1 MTIAAI
7 KFTAAPFEFFSFFD
21 FSKIMM
27 NALLDI
33 TPAISVVSIILEVTA
48 AHAKWALLSVKI
60 TTHVQVRGISFKGI
74 TLWR

>member
-1 MTIAAI
+1 
-7 KFTAAPFEFFSFFD
+7 
-21 FSKIMM
+21 MM

-33 TPAISVVSIILEVTA
+33 TPVISVVSIILEVTA

-74 TLWR
+74 RELRES